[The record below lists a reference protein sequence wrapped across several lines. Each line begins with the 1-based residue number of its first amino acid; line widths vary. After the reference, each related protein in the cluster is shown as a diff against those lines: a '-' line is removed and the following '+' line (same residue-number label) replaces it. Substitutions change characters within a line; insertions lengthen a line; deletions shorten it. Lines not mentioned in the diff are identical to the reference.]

1 MTQGYA
7 LNIWL
12 AFLYIAIF
20 ATLVPFALYFKGIER
35 IRVTRASIAAG
46 WEPVMAALFAYF
58 ILDEILEPLQI
69 MGGIG
74 VIAAVVLL
82 QMAKETIHPSSA
94 LEIRQ
99 KG

>member
-1 MTQGYA
+1 
-7 LNIWL
+7 
-12 AFLYIAIF
+12 
-20 ATLVPFALYFKGIER
+20 
-35 IRVTRASIAAG
+35 
-46 WEPVMAALFAYF
+46 MAALFAYF